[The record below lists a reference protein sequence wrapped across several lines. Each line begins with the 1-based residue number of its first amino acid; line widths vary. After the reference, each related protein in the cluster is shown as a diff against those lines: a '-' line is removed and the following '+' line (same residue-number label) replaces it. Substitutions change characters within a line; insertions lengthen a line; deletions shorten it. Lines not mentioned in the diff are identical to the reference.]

1 MALEDKL
8 DESVCLDSATGDVE
22 AWRLS
27 KLEILGSPVI
37 VASAGRTQG
46 SPLAYPAAARLKR
59 SVSCPREASRSG
71 WIAAS
76 PWASS
81 LISATTVGILISPR
95 S

>member
-37 VASAGRTQG
+37 VAAAGRTQG
-46 SPLAYPAAARLKR
+46 SPL
-59 SVSCPREASRSG
+59 V
-71 WIAAS
+71 
-76 PWASS
+76 
-81 LISATTVGILISPR
+81 
-95 S
+95 